1 MYKKRLGLRRRDDE
15 NRELHCHRSDSRT
28 VRWRSTTKS
37 QRTMELERRSAE
49 IN

>member
-15 NRELHCHRSDSRT
+15 NRELHCHCSNFRT
-28 VRWRSTTKS
+28 IRWGRMTRL